1 MATVVTNTIGAGQT
15 YTTLQSWEDAKPA
28 NLVTSDQIWQGVI
41 QAASDAF
48 SASTPLAIAGSTS
61 DATRYTELTV
71 AAGASFVDNASVQ
84 TNALRFNSSNGAS
97 ITGTSNYGNAIDYA
111 EQFKCS
117 RIQVQGTG
125 SLTRAMGNNSG
136 SGTIVDIDQ
145 CIFEGKSTGGSN
157 GDGSVVIRGG
167 KIRNSLV
174 IARVSSA
181 NRIAEFNADASAI
194 NCTFAVPSDLTAA
207 TNGLRIRYGTY
218 VIKNCA
224 VFGAT
229 ADASVAGTMNATTC
243 YTSDASPST
252 GFTTAT
258 YNTSLFSNISNG
270 THDFRPVS
278 GSALLNA
285 GTTDATNAATDIAG
299 TSRPQSSGYDVGC
312 WELVAAVVA
321 SLLPR
326 WPAINHLLMR

>member
-1 MATVVTNTIGAGQT
+1 MATTVTNTIGAGQT

-48 SASTPLAIAGSTS
+48 SASSPLAIAGSTS

-71 AAGASFVDNASVQ
+71 ATGASFADNASVQ

-111 EQFKCS
+111 EYFKCS
-117 RIQVQGTG
+117 RIQVAGTG
-125 SLTRAMGNNSG
+125 SLTRAIGNNTG
-136 SGTIVDIDQ
+136 SGTIVDIDR
-145 CIFEGKSTGGSN
+145 CIFEGKNTGGSN
-157 GDGSVVIRGG
+157 ADGSAVIRGG

-174 IARVSSA
+174 VARISSA

-218 VIKNCA
+218 AVKNCA

-258 YNTSLFSNISNG
+258 YNTSQFTNISNG
-270 THDFRPVS
+270 THDYRLLT
-278 GSALLNA
+278 GSALLDV
-285 GTTDATNAATDIAG
+285 GTTDSTNAATDIAG
-299 TSRPQSSGYDVGC
+299 TSRPQSSAYDVGC
-312 WELVAAVVA
+312 WELVVGGGGGGNPWYYYAQQ
-321 SLLPR
+321 
-326 WPAINHLLMR
+326 